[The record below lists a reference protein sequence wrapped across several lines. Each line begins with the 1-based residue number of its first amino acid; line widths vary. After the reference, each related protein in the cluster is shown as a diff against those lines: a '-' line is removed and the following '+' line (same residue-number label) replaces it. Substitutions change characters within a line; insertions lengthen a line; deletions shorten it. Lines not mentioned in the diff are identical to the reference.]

1 MENWARRAEGGQEPL
16 TELGSC
22 WGTQEETVEREDL
35 WGEGSWGEEQR
46 APGFQL
52 VDCALGGLRAAGSFR
67 LSAVRSSSSFAKSR
81 GDNQ

>member
-1 MENWARRAEGGQEPL
+1 MENWARRGAGGAEPL
-16 TELGSC
+16 TGLGGG
-22 WGTQEETVEREDL
+22 WGTQGENVEAEAL